1 MAPPTVQVSAN
12 YSGASADVVLKSVI
26 VPLEQQINGVEN
38 MDYITSTAGND
49 GSGNITVSFKI
60 GSDPNMAAVNV
71 QNAVSRAT
79 PLLPQEVTK
88 AGVTV
93 QKKQTSTLLIFS
105 VYSDNPAYDQTFLQ
119 NYVDINIAP
128 EVKRIQGVG
137 DASASGQMDY
147 SMRIW
152 LNPQA
157 MASLWLV
164 PADVTAALSDQ
175 NIQAAPGQFGERGGQ
190 AFQYV
195 IKYPGTLVDTAQF
208 GNIVIRSND
217 RSRLLRLKDIARIQ
231 LGALSYFN
239 STRTNGH
246 PAVSIN
252 VSQVAGS
259 NAREVIQ
266 QTLQVM
272 DKASKTFPKGI
283 HYVVLQSVDDFLT
296 ASIDKV
302 LHTLFE
308 AFILVFI
315 VVFVFLQDFR
325 STLISGYFCTGSHYR
340 NIFLFKIIWVYD
352 QSAYTLRAHIS
363 HWYCRR

>member
-1 MAPPTVQVSAN
+1 
-12 YSGASADVVLKSVI
+12 
-26 VPLEQQINGVEN
+26 

-49 GSGNITVSFKI
+49 GSGNITVILNWKRSEHGSCQCAECGFARHSFI
-60 GSDPNMAAVNV
+60 ASGSN
-71 QNAVSRAT
+71 QGR
-79 PLLPQEVTK
+79 
-88 AGVTV
+88 VTV

-157 MASLWLV
+157 MASYGLV

-266 QTLQVM
+266 QTLKVM

-283 HYVVLQSVDDFLT
+283 HFVVLQSVDDFLT
-296 ASIDKV
+296 ASIDS
-302 LHTLFE
+302 LPY
-308 AFILVFI
+308 FI
-315 VVFVFLQDFR
+315 
-325 STLISGYFCTGSHYR
+325 
-340 NIFLFKIIWVYD
+340 
-352 QSAYTLRAHIS
+352 
-363 HWYCRR
+363 